1 MKKYFHHFSS
11 LIFTQDIN
19 DGLNKL
25 INSLKDVLPISQKV
39 KKGKGLIFN
48 VGPTCRPV
56 YIESRVCVVK
66 DVVKCSI

>member
-1 MKKYFHHFSS
+1 MKKKFHHFSS

-48 VGPTCRPV
+48 VGSLRKSPPADLFTLKV
-56 YIESRVCVVK
+56 GYM
-66 DVVKCSI
+66 

>member
-48 VGPTCRPV
+48 VG
-56 YIESRVCVVK
+56 SL
-66 DVVKCSI
+66 